1 MADVRMKWRMGTF
14 VEIANAVNAAQC
26 IPAAQRVKAAV
37 SAPGHEDMPSMV
49 HVVTDPRSGVRDFAH
64 ARVVNAYPS
73 AMQVEAKYGSLARAM
88 GSA

>member
-26 IPAAQRVKAAV
+26 MPAAERVAAAV
-37 SAPGHEDMPSMV
+37 SAPGHEDMPSFV
-49 HVVTDPRSGVRDFAH
+49 HVRSEPRSGVRDWAH
-64 ARVVNAYPS
+64 AFVVNSYPS
-73 AMQVEAKYGSLARAM
+73 AVQVEAKYGSLARAL

>member
-1 MADVRMKWRMGTF
+1 MADVRLKFNMGTL
-14 VEIANAVNAAQC
+14 VSITNQVNAALC
-26 IPAAQRVKAAV
+26 VPAAQRVKAAV

-49 HVVTDPRSGVRDFAH
+49 HVVTDPRSGVGDWAH

-73 AMQVEAKYGSLARAM
+73 ALQVEAKYGSLARAL